1 MDRGARPPDVSA
13 DASIFG
19 RDRRRTRRH
28 RVHTPAYASLT
39 GSAQGASLELSE
51 ILDISETGMCIQSSS
66 PMKVNRLLPLCLD
79 LSETATR
86 IHVIGHVVWSEPSGR
101 TGIRFPE
108 MSDASRKQLLEWLEA
123 NAKAEATLSVS
134 LPPSSGSDAAMAQT
148 TQPAPKPGSSP
159 GYTSLVNEWAEIER
173 EVDICGPD
181 LDPALHLIAQRALTL
196 TWASGTAIALINRL
210 NPSEMICRA
219 RAGTDSP
226 EIGARLEAGSG
237 FSGEC
242 VRTGKT
248 ITCEDTEYDAR
259 VDRRNCRALGI
270 RSIVATPVKRGDE
283 IIGVLEIFS
292 PEPAAF
298 WENDVTILQRLS
310 RFVTRAV
317 QRAEHARPDVLSFSQ
332 PDEPALELLG
342 KENLSFDS
350 SESFPQSPGSLTR
363 RIALLLTGIASIT
376 AVIWILAP
384 WISDLGQGT
393 SNFNVSSYA
402 EANSSSDTYAL
413 WSLPELSKRADQGDA
428 RAEYAL
434 GMRYANGTDVKQDYR
449 QAKQWFL
456 KAAEQGHIGA
466 QEKVAAS
473 YFQGRGSPQD
483 YSKAYFWALLAQA
496 GGDQTS
502 RQIVMNCA
510 AHLTPAQISAEHK
523 QADQWL
529 HSHHI
534 GHSSE

>member
-1 MDRGARPPDVSA
+1 
-13 DASIFG
+13 
-19 RDRRRTRRH
+19 
-28 RVHTPAYASLT
+28 
-39 GSAQGASLELSE
+39 
-51 ILDISETGMCIQSSS
+51 
-66 PMKVNRLLPLCLD
+66 
-79 LSETATR
+79 
-86 IHVIGHVVWSEPSGR
+86 
-101 TGIRFPE
+101 
-108 MSDASRKQLLEWLEA
+108 
-123 NAKAEATLSVS
+123 
-134 LPPSSGSDAAMAQT
+134 
-148 TQPAPKPGSSP
+148 
-159 GYTSLVNEWAEIER
+159 
-173 EVDICGPD
+173 
-181 LDPALHLIAQRALTL
+181 
-196 TWASGTAIALINRL
+196 
-210 NPSEMICRA
+210 MICRA

-248 ITCEDTEYDAR
+248 ITCDDTEYDTR
-259 VDRRNCRALGI
+259 VDRRSCRALGI

-298 WENDVTILQRLS
+298 WENDITILQRLS
-310 RFVTRAV
+310 GFITRAV
-317 QRAEHARPDVLSFSQ
+317 HRAEHARADVLSFTQS
-332 PDEPALELLG
+332 DEPNLELLSQ
-342 KENLSFDS
+342 KRFAFENP
-350 SESFPQSPGSLTR
+350 ESFPHLPATLTR
-363 RIALLLTGIASIT
+363 RIILLLTGIASVT

-384 WISDLGQGT
+384 WIADQGQAT
-393 SNFNVSSYA
+393 SNFDISSSA
-402 EANSSSDTYAL
+402 EANSSSDAYAL
-413 WSLPELSKRADQGDA
+413 WSLPELTKRADQGDA

-483 YSKAYFWALLAQA
+483 YGKAYFWGLLAQA

>member
-1 MDRGARPPDVSA
+1 
-13 DASIFG
+13 
-19 RDRRRTRRH
+19 
-28 RVHTPAYASLT
+28 
-39 GSAQGASLELSE
+39 
-51 ILDISETGMCIQSSS
+51 
-66 PMKVNRLLPLCLD
+66 
-79 LSETATR
+79 
-86 IHVIGHVVWSEPSGR
+86 
-101 TGIRFPE
+101 
-108 MSDASRKQLLEWLEA
+108 
-123 NAKAEATLSVS
+123 
-134 LPPSSGSDAAMAQT
+134 
-148 TQPAPKPGSSP
+148 
-159 GYTSLVNEWAEIER
+159 
-173 EVDICGPD
+173 
-181 LDPALHLIAQRALTL
+181 
-196 TWASGTAIALINRL
+196 
-210 NPSEMICRA
+210 
-219 RAGTDSP
+219 
-226 EIGARLEAGSG
+226 
-237 FSGEC
+237 
-242 VRTGKT
+242 
-248 ITCEDTEYDAR
+248 
-259 VDRRNCRALGI
+259 
-270 RSIVATPVKRGDE
+270 
-283 IIGVLEIFS
+283 
-292 PEPAAF
+292 
-298 WENDVTILQRLS
+298 
-310 RFVTRAV
+310 
-317 QRAEHARPDVLSFSQ
+317 
-332 PDEPALELLG
+332 
-342 KENLSFDS
+342 
-350 SESFPQSPGSLTR
+350 
-363 RIALLLTGIASIT
+363 
-376 AVIWILAP
+376 VIWILAP

-402 EANSSSDTYAL
+402 EANSSSDSYAL